1 MLRRLLSLS
10 RYLVVIPV
18 VGIFVGSVALMLYES
33 LVVITA
39 VLGFVDDPT
48 ITAKT
53 AKAMAVGLIE
63 AIDVF
68 LIAIVAQMI
77 GLGLYKLFIDAELPL
92 PSWLKIYNLDDLKS
106 HLASSVIAVLSVL
119 FMREAVGWDGERNLL
134 LLGGSIALIIVALT
148 LYLVAKGRKD

>member
-10 RYLVVIPV
+10 RYLVIVPV
-18 VGIFVGSVALMLYES
+18 AGIFLGSVALMIYES

-39 VLGFVDDPT
+39 VLSIIDQPA
-48 ITAKT
+48 ITPKT
-53 AKAMAVGLIE
+53 AKALAVGLIE
-63 AIDVF
+63 AVDVF

-77 GLGLYKLFIDAELPL
+77 GLGLYKLFIDSELPL
-92 PSWLKIYNLDDLKS
+92 PAWLKIYNLDDLKS

-134 LLGGSIALIIVALT
+134 LLGGSIAFIILALT